1 MCGEI
6 IKERTLIQRLCWLAK
21 KELNQAKK
29 SRKKLLLREA
39 FPEKGKKVEKN
50 SNLIFK
56 VGGTFVLVLL
66 ILSPNTSVSRVLI
79 TKIHNYSTFTG
90 ICAKNKGES

>member
-29 SRKKLLLREA
+29 SGKKLLLREA
-39 FPEKGKKVEKN
+39 FPEKGKKSREK
-50 SNLIFK
+50 LKFD
-56 VGGTFVLVLL
+56 F
-66 ILSPNTSVSRVLI
+66 
-79 TKIHNYSTFTG
+79 
-90 ICAKNKGES
+90 